1 MTDHYNTLGVDR
13 NASPDQIKSAY
24 RKMAAKHHPDRGGDT
39 ASFQSVQ
46 AAYETLSDPNK
57 RAQYDQPQP
66 QVHQHPGG
74 FHFHSHS
81 GMPGGF
87 EDIFAQFTGGHPFD
101 SFFGNRQPHR
111 NKTLNIQTAINL
123 EDAFHGKDL
132 LASLTL
138 PSGREQTIEVKIP
151 AGIHEG
157 TTLRLSGLG
166 DDSIPNM
173 PRGDLHLT
181 VSVLPHAVFRRE
193 GDDLIKDIHIN
204 CVEAML
210 GRKML
215 IDTLDGKK
223 LEVNVTPGIQP
234 GQILCATGQGM
245 PKMNDNRFR
254 GHLMLNVKIS
264 IPKDLTLSQKSL
276 LEQFNQ

>member
-39 ASFQSVQ
+39 AAFQSVQ

-66 QVHQHPGG
+66 QFHQHPGG
-74 FHFHSHS
+74 FHFHSQS

-193 GDDLIKDIHIN
+193 GDDLIKDIYIN

-210 GRKML
+210 G
-215 IDTLDGKK
+215 KK
-223 LEVNVTPGIQP
+223 L
-234 GQILCATGQGM
+234 
-245 PKMNDNRFR
+245 
-254 GHLMLNVKIS
+254 LN
-264 IPKDLTLSQKSL
+264 
-276 LEQFNQ
+276 